1 MAEVF
6 QVFLRLGCTS
16 FGGPVAHLAY
26 FRLDLVERRRW
37 LDEATYADL
46 MALCQFLPGPSSSQV
61 AVCLGILRAGIA
73 GGLAA
78 WCGFCLPS
86 AVVLTLFALGVQLL
100 DDLNHAAWL
109 HGLKIV
115 AVAVVAHAV
124 WNMALRLCPDRSRM
138 SLAVVAA
145 VLCLLVPSAAGQ
157 LGSIAIGALI
167 GWRWFPAE
175 AKASSS
181 TARDFYISRP
191 LSMVAISSFAI
202 LLILSLQLLA
212 TPLGTSWNLLAAFF
226 RSGSLVFGGG
236 HVVLPLLQ
244 SAVCL
249 PGWIS
254 IDNFLAGYGAAQAV
268 PGPLFS
274 LAAYVGASSQ
284 VWSNSWL
291 GGLACLLAIYLP
303 SFLLLIGVLPF
314 WGALRRRQ
322 SVQSALKGINAAVVG
337 LLLAALY
344 SPVWTSAIFGPADF
358 GAALIAF
365 LGLTYWKAP
374 AWLVVVSGA
383 LLAQIVSLA

>member
-167 GWRWFPAE
+167 GWRWFSAE
-175 AKASSS
+175 A
-181 TARDFYISRP
+181 
-191 LSMVAISSFAI
+191 
-202 LLILSLQLLA
+202 
-212 TPLGTSWNLLAAFF
+212 
-226 RSGSLVFGGG
+226 
-236 HVVLPLLQ
+236 
-244 SAVCL
+244 
-249 PGWIS
+249 
-254 IDNFLAGYGAAQAV
+254 
-268 PGPLFS
+268 
-274 LAAYVGASSQ
+274 
-284 VWSNSWL
+284 
-291 GGLACLLAIYLP
+291 
-303 SFLLLIGVLPF
+303 
-314 WGALRRRQ
+314 
-322 SVQSALKGINAAVVG
+322 
-337 LLLAALY
+337 
-344 SPVWTSAIFGPADF
+344 
-358 GAALIAF
+358 
-365 LGLTYWKAP
+365 
-374 AWLVVVSGA
+374 
-383 LLAQIVSLA
+383 